1 MSYRALTAWLLISA
15 PSDVPREHLET
26 VRSAISRWNVH
37 YGRTFQ
43 ATIVPVAWTDH
54 AVAAF
59 GDRPQGLLNQQL
71 VNQADMGIALF
82 RDRLGTVTGVAPSG
96 TWEEVQRLAAEGKA
110 VGILRDRTPRPS
122 PSRAQA
128 EEIIRLE
135 EHFETSA
142 YDRALILSF
151 ENGAQL
157 ANHVDAFINRAMSQ
171 LQQRVDDDLTSRQY
185 FETVTAAGERPSPPS
200 EGDMG
205 ASAAEDPSRGVWPRV
220 ESTERPETDSS
231 GRLRT
236 KRNWYLVL
244 SNQTR
249 GPLRNVRYEYVLED
263 GAVFDLQR
271 QQEPIRVMPP
281 GGEARLPMLLTM
293 GSRSQAECRVTWED
307 QTGEHVTEATV
318 VT

>member
-1 MSYRALTAWLLISA
+1 MGRANA
-15 PSDVPREHLET
+15 H
-26 VRSAISRWNVH
+26 
-37 YGRTFQ
+37 
-43 ATIVPVAWTDH
+43 
-54 AVAAF
+54 
-59 GDRPQGLLNQQL
+59 
-71 VNQADMGIALF
+71 
-82 RDRLGTVTGVAPSG
+82 
-96 TWEEVQRLAAEGKA
+96 
-110 VGILRDRTPRPS
+110 
-122 PSRAQA
+122 SRAGHA
-128 EEIIRLE
+128 GFSYGESACLVVCRGVGGVFLHRLDALE
-135 EHFETSA
+135 SA
-142 YDRALILSF
+142 GLGLVSLLSF

-249 GPLRNVRYEYVLED
+249 GPVRNVRYEYVLED

-293 GSRSQAECRVTWED
+293 GSRSQAECRVTWEGPD
-307 QTGEHVTEATV
+307 RRTRDRSDSGHLTSAVRRPE
-318 VT
+318 

>member
-185 FETVTAAGERPSPPS
+185 FETVTAAGERPSRQVREIWVHQPPRIRAVVFGHGS
-200 EGDMG
+200 SRRNDLRPTAAAGCG
-205 ASAAEDPSRGVWPRV
+205 PSAIGTSCFPTRREVPYATSAMSTFSKTAPS
-220 ESTERPETDSS
+220 STFR
-231 GRLRT
+231 
-236 KRNWYLVL
+236 
-244 SNQTR
+244 
-249 GPLRNVRYEYVLED
+249 
-263 GAVFDLQR
+263 
-271 QQEPIRVMPP
+271 
-281 GGEARLPMLLTM
+281 
-293 GSRSQAECRVTWED
+293 GSRSQSESCRPAARLD
-307 QTGEHVTEATV
+307 CPCC
-318 VT
+318 